1 MSTATFEIAATSGE
15 VLNVIAAFAGGLFI
29 AGALI
34 WAVQLGMRVR
44 DKELPRP
51 TPEEQP
57 HLPDTGP
64 VHEIREIREPDEV
77 EVPHENGRERV
88 YPYQLHHAATRRGKD
103 QHRKRWLPGS
113 SGSFGGGGLGHV

>member
-1 MSTATFEIAATSGE
+1 MSTATFVIAATSGE
-15 VLNVIAAFAGGLFI
+15 VLNVVGAFVGGLFI

-51 TPEEQP
+51 KPDEQP

-64 VHEIREIREPDEV
+64 VHEIREMREPDEMPHSQGG
-77 EVPHENGRERV
+77 ERLLPHE
-88 YPYQLHHAATRRGKD
+88 LHHAATKRGKD